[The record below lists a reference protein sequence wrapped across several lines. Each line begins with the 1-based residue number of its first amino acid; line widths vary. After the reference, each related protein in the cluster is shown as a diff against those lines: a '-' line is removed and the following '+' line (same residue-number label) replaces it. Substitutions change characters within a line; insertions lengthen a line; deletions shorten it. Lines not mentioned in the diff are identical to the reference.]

1 MKNRRKKLNKKD
13 RHQLT
18 SQYILFKQKKIWR
31 MMTLHLLFSI
41 SDLLSLLFRLIGYL
55 MYSWSGQVSFHI
67 FPYFAFHLWV
77 KIWFFL

>member
-1 MKNRRKKLNKKD
+1 
-13 RHQLT
+13 
-18 SQYILFKQKKIWR
+18 
-31 MMTLHLLFSI
+31 MTLHLLFSI

-77 KIWFFL
+77 KIWFFLWGTRKGPGREKERAKGGFFWMMSVFNALFDL